1 MNRNNEHLDL
11 NLLRVFFAIWDLRSL
26 TAAGERLGLT
36 QPAISHA
43 LRRLRDRFGD
53 PLFVRVANRMLPTD
67 AAVRLHEPLD
77 QAFELL
83 NRTLQ
88 SGIVFDPRVTER
100 TFRVA
105 MSDIAEVYLL
115 PRLITE
121 LSRISPFIR
130 IQIVPLVHDSVV
142 NSMRSGEID
151 WAIGAVTVSDKDLM
165 SIDIL
170 RDRYICLVRA
180 KHPIAKSRL
189 SRAEFSKLRFFFA
202 RTMSTVY
209 QLAEQWLADEAA
221 RPQIAI
227 RGHFTAA
234 PEIVRHSDLAAIL
247 PQMLTLDLHRAR
259 DFRFLDLPFELPPM
273 EVKVHSHGRFAND
286 TGIKWIC
293 QTSAAILGKTTAGV
307 RARRLASPGA
317 GGSMAMKWFGRFR
330 ERTSSFLLPLLN
342 RSHAARRLLFF
353 PLL

>member
-1 MNRNNEHLDL
+1 MNHVNNPLDL

-43 LRRLRDRFGD
+43 LRRLRERFGD

-88 SGIVFDPRVTER
+88 SGVVFDPRVTER

-130 IQIVPLVHDSVV
+130 VHIVPLVPESLMS
-142 NSMRSGEID
+142 SMRSGEVD
-151 WAIGAVTVSDKDLM
+151 LAIGAVSVFDKDLM
-165 SIDIL
+165 SIDIVN
-170 RDRYICLVRA
+170 DRYICLVRA
-180 KHPIAKSRL
+180 NHPIAKSRL
-189 SRAEFSKLRFFFA
+189 TRSNFSKLRFFFA
-202 RTMSTVY
+202 RTTSTVY

-221 RPQIAI
+221 RPQIAV
-227 RGHFTAA
+227 RGHFTTA
-234 PEIVRHSDLAAIL
+234 PEIVRHSDLAAIF
-247 PQMLTLDLHRAR
+247 PRMLALDLHRAK
-259 DFRFLDLPFELPPM
+259 DFRLLDLPFELPPM
-273 EVKVHSHGRFAND
+273 EVKVHNHSRFAND
-286 TGIKWIC
+286 TGIKWMC
-293 QTSAAILGKTTAGV
+293 QTSAAILSRTTNGA
-307 RARRLASPGA
+307 RAK
-317 GGSMAMKWFGRFR
+317 MDGR
-330 ERTSSFLLPLLN
+330 
-342 RSHAARRLLFF
+342 
-353 PLL
+353 

>member
-1 MNRNNEHLDL
+1 MSQANNPLDL

-43 LRRLRDRFGD
+43 LRRLRERFGD

-88 SGIVFDPRVTER
+88 SGVVFDPRVTER

-121 LSRISPFIR
+121 LSRISPFVR
-130 IQIVPLVHDSVV
+130 VHIVPLFPDSLVG
-142 NSMRSGEID
+142 SMRSGEID
-151 WAIGAVTVSDKDLM
+151 LAIGAVSVSDKDLA
-165 SIDIL
+165 SIDIVN
-170 RDRYICLVRA
+170 DRYICLVRA
-180 KHPIAKSRL
+180 NHPIAKSRL
-189 SRAEFSKLRFFFA
+189 TRSNFSKLRFFFA
-202 RTMSTVY
+202 RTTSTVY

-221 RPQIAI
+221 RPQIAV
-227 RGHFTAA
+227 RGHFTTA
-234 PEIVRHSDLAAIL
+234 PEIVRHSDLAAIF
-247 PQMLTLDLHRAR
+247 PRMLALDLHRAK
-259 DFRFLDLPFELPPM
+259 DFRLLDLPFELPPM
-273 EVKVHSHGRFAND
+273 EVKVHSHSRFAND
-286 TGIKWIC
+286 TGIKWMC
-293 QTSAAILGKTTAGV
+293 QTSAAILSKTTGGV
-307 RARRLASPGA
+307 RA
-317 GGSMAMKWFGRFR
+317 KTDGR
-330 ERTSSFLLPLLN
+330 
-342 RSHAARRLLFF
+342 
-353 PLL
+353 

>member
-1 MNRNNEHLDL
+1 MSQANNPLDL

-43 LRRLRDRFGD
+43 LRRLRERFGD

-88 SGIVFDPRVTER
+88 SGVVFDPRVTER

-115 PRLITE
+115 PRLMTE

-130 IQIVPLVHDSVV
+130 VQIVPLVPESVV

-151 WAIGAVTVSDKDLM
+151 LAIGAVSVSDKDLM

-170 RDRYICLVRA
+170 SDRYVCLVRA
-180 KHPIAKSRL
+180 NHPIAKSRL
-189 SRAEFSKLRFFFA
+189 TRANFAKLRFFFA
-202 RTMSTVY
+202 RTTSTVY
-209 QLAEQWLADEAA
+209 QLAEQWLADEAV
-221 RPQIAI
+221 RPQIAV
-227 RGHFTAA
+227 RGHFTTA
-234 PEIVRHSDLAAIL
+234 PEIVRHSDLAAIF
-247 PQMLTLDLHRAR
+247 PRMLALDLHRAK
-259 DFRFLDLPFELPPM
+259 DFRLLDLPFELPPM
-273 EVKVHSHGRFAND
+273 EVKVHSHARFAND
-286 TGIKWIC
+286 TGIKWMC
-293 QTSAAILGKTTAGV
+293 QTSAAILRG
-307 RARRLASPGA
+307 
-317 GGSMAMKWFGRFR
+317 
-330 ERTSSFLLPLLN
+330 
-342 RSHAARRLLFF
+342 
-353 PLL
+353 

>member
-1 MNRNNEHLDL
+1 MSRVNDHLDL

-26 TAAGERLGLT
+26 TAAGDRLGLT

-130 IQIVPLVHDSVV
+130 VHIVPMVPETLMS
-142 NSMRSGEID
+142 SMRSGEID
-151 WAIGAVTVSDKDLM
+151 LAIGALSTPDKDLT
-165 SIDIL
+165 SINIVK
-170 RDRYICLVRA
+170 DRYICLVRA
-180 KHPIAKSRL
+180 NHPIAKSKLTR
-189 SRAEFSKLRFFFA
+189 SNFSQLRFFFA
-202 RTMSTVY
+202 RMTSTVH

-221 RPQIAI
+221 RPRIAV
-227 RGHFTAA
+227 RGHFTTA
-234 PEIVRHSDLAAIL
+234 PEIVRHSDLAAIF
-247 PQMLTLDLHRAR
+247 PRMLALDLHRAR
-259 DFRFLDLPFELPPM
+259 DFRLLDLPFELPPM
-273 EVKVHSHGRFAND
+273 EVKVHSHSRFAND
-286 TGIKWIC
+286 TGIKWMS
-293 QTSAAILGKTTAGV
+293 QTSAAILRKTTD
-307 RARRLASPGA
+307 GA
-317 GGSMAMKWFGRFR
+317 NAKTNGR
-330 ERTSSFLLPLLN
+330 
-342 RSHAARRLLFF
+342 
-353 PLL
+353 

>member
-1 MNRNNEHLDL
+1 MSHANNPLDL

-43 LRRLRDRFGD
+43 LRRLRERFGD

-88 SGIVFDPRVTER
+88 SGVVFDPRVTER

-121 LSRISPFIR
+121 LARISPFVR
-130 IQIVPLVHDSVV
+130 VHIVPLFPDSLVS
-142 NSMRSGEID
+142 SMRSGEID
-151 WAIGAVTVSDKDLM
+151 LAIGAVSISDKDLA
-165 SIDIL
+165 SIDIVN
-170 RDRYICLVRA
+170 DRYICLVRA
-180 KHPIAKSRL
+180 NHPIAKTRL
-189 SRAEFSKLRFFFA
+189 TRSNFSKLRFFFA
-202 RTMSTVY
+202 RTTSTVN

-221 RPQIAI
+221 RPQIAV

-234 PEIVRHSDLAAIL
+234 PEIVRHSDLAAIF
-247 PQMLTLDLHRAR
+247 PRMLALDLHRAK
-259 DFRFLDLPFELPPM
+259 DFRLLDLPFELPPM
-273 EVKVHSHGRFAND
+273 EVKVHSHSRFAND
-286 TGIKWIC
+286 TGIKWMC
-293 QTSAAILGKTTAGV
+293 QTTAAILSKVTDGARVKTD
-307 RARRLASPGA
+307 
-317 GGSMAMKWFGRFR
+317 GR
-330 ERTSSFLLPLLN
+330 
-342 RSHAARRLLFF
+342 
-353 PLL
+353 

>member
-1 MNRNNEHLDL
+1 MSQVNNPLDL

-43 LRRLRDRFGD
+43 LRRLRERFGD

-88 SGIVFDPRVTER
+88 SGVVFDPRVTER

-130 IQIVPLVHDSVV
+130 VHIVPLVPESLVS
-142 NSMRSGEID
+142 SMRSGEID
-151 WAIGAVTVSDKDLM
+151 LAIGAISMSDKDLA
-165 SIDIL
+165 SIDIVN
-170 RDRYICLVRA
+170 DRYICLVRA
-180 KHPIAKSRL
+180 NHPIAKSRL
-189 SRAEFSKLRFFFA
+189 TRSSFSKLRFFFA
-202 RTMSTVY
+202 RTRSTVY
-209 QLAEQWLADEAA
+209 QLAEQWLADEAV
-221 RPQIAI
+221 RPQIAV
-227 RGHFTAA
+227 RGHFTTA
-234 PEIVRHSDLAAIL
+234 PEIVRHSDLAAIF
-247 PQMLTLDLHRAR
+247 PRMLALDLHRVR
-259 DFRFLDLPFELPPM
+259 DFRLLDLPFELPSM
-273 EVKVHSHGRFAND
+273 EVKVHSHSRFAND
-286 TGIKWIC
+286 TGIKWMC
-293 QTSAAILGKTTAGV
+293 QTSAAILSK
-307 RARRLASPGA
+307 
-317 GGSMAMKWFGRFR
+317 MDGR
-330 ERTSSFLLPLLN
+330 
-342 RSHAARRLLFF
+342 
-353 PLL
+353 

>member
-1 MNRNNEHLDL
+1 MNQVNSHLDL

-43 LRRLRDRFGD
+43 LRRLRERFGD

-88 SGIVFDPRVTER
+88 SGVVFDPRVTER

-115 PRLITE
+115 PRLINE

-130 IQIVPLVHDSVV
+130 VHIVPLFPESLVS
-142 NSMRSGEID
+142 SMRSGEID
-151 WAIGAVTVSDKDLM
+151 LAIGAVSVSDRDLA

-170 RDRYICLVRA
+170 NDRYICLVRA
-180 KHPIAKSRL
+180 NHPIAKSRL
-189 SRAEFSKLRFFFA
+189 TRSSFSKLRFFFA
-202 RTMSTVY
+202 RTTSSVY
-209 QLAEQWLADEAA
+209 QLAEQWLAGEDA
-221 RPQIAI
+221 RPQIAV
-227 RGHFTAA
+227 RGHFTTA
-234 PEIVRHSDLAAIL
+234 PEIVRHSDLAAIFPRL
-247 PQMLTLDLHRAR
+247 LALDLHRAK
-259 DFRFLDLPFELPPM
+259 DFRLLDLPFELPPM
-273 EVKVHSHGRFAND
+273 EVKVHSHSRFAND
-286 TGIKWIC
+286 TGIKWMC
-293 QTSAAILGKTTAGV
+293 QTTAAILSKT
-307 RARRLASPGA
+307 L
-317 GGSMAMKWFGRFR
+317 GGGPAKKDGR
-330 ERTSSFLLPLLN
+330 
-342 RSHAARRLLFF
+342 
-353 PLL
+353 

>member
-1 MNRNNEHLDL
+1 MSHANNPLDL

-26 TAAGERLGLT
+26 TAAGERRGLT

-43 LRRLRDRFGD
+43 LRRLRERFGD

-88 SGIVFDPRVTER
+88 SGVVFDPRVTER

-130 IQIVPLVHDSVV
+130 VHIVPLFPDSLVS
-142 NSMRSGEID
+142 SMRSGEID
-151 WAIGAVTVSDKDLM
+151 LAIGAVSISDKDVA
-165 SIDIL
+165 SIDIVN
-170 RDRYICLVRA
+170 DRYICLVRA
-180 KHPIAKSRL
+180 NHPIAKTRL
-189 SRAEFSKLRFFFA
+189 TRSNFSKLRFFFA
-202 RTMSTVY
+202 RTTSTVH

-221 RPQIAI
+221 RPQIAV

-234 PEIVRHSDLAAIL
+234 PEIVRHSDLAAIF
-247 PQMLTLDLHRAR
+247 PRMLALDLHRAK
-259 DFRFLDLPFELPPM
+259 DFRLLDLPFELPPM
-273 EVKVHSHGRFAND
+273 EVKVLSHSRFAND
-286 TGIKWIC
+286 TGIKWMC
-293 QTSAAILGKTTAGV
+293 QTTASILSKVTDGARAKTD
-307 RARRLASPGA
+307 
-317 GGSMAMKWFGRFR
+317 GR
-330 ERTSSFLLPLLN
+330 
-342 RSHAARRLLFF
+342 
-353 PLL
+353 